1 MAKLIYI
8 SNASLDGYLS
18 DQGGNFD
25 WGQPSEALH
34 AYFNDLIRPIGTFLY
49 GRAMYEVMSYW
60 ETALA
65 VPEHSA
71 VEHEFARLWLLA
83 DKVVYSTTLASA
95 STSNTRIERTFDAEA
110 VSRLKASST
119 KDISIG
125 GADIASHAFRAGL
138 IDECHLIVHPVIV
151 GGGKPALPQNIRLD
165 LELVNEQ
172 RFDGGAV
179 QLHYCV
185 RI

>member
-8 SNASLDGYLS
+8 SNASLDGYMS
-18 DQGGNFD
+18 DQAGSFD
-25 WGQPSEALH
+25 WSEPSEALH
-34 AYFNDLIRPIGTFLY
+34 EYFNDLIRPIGTFLY
-49 GRAMYEVMSYW
+49 GRAMYEVMAYW
-60 ETALA
+60 ETALS

-95 STSNTRIERTFDAEA
+95 STTNTTIERTFDAEA
-110 VSRLKASST
+110 VRRLKASST

-138 IDECHLIVHPVIV
+138 IDECHLILHPVIV
-151 GGGKPALPQNIRLD
+151 GGGKPALPQNVRLD
-165 LELVNEQ
+165 LELLNEQ

-179 QLHYCV
+179 QLHYRV
-185 RI
+185 RT